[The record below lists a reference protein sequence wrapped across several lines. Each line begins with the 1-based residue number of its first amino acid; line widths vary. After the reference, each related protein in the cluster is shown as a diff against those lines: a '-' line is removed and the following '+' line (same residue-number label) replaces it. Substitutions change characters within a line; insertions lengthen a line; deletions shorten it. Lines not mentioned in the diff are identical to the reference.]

1 MFVNQFTKDLQL
13 EQSARARS
21 RSIRSSRFNAAV
33 RTPVCIIH
41 ADFVS
46 TTTIAGGKWCP
57 GAESNHRHCD
67 FQSRVPLLS
76 KSLTFRRFSCV
87 RAGILIIS
95 RISVDVLRHWTHT
108 GRHSSELIVR
118 TQCGH
123 DMKPGSLS
131 EDTIKRLQAPA
142 WGNSI
147 TYFAGA
153 TVQGAKAPRGF
164 GVRVTASGARAFILN
179 YRLRGRE
186 HRFTIGA
193 WPDWTAL
200 RAVREARNLR
210 QRVDRGEDP
219 LKGRAPI
226 LATKSVSNVIDDFM
240 TRYVRNKER
249 PLRSADQIQSAFDRL
264 VKPRIGKI
272 GVYEL
277 RRSHVAEMLDRV
289 EDEAGPV
296 QADRVRAY
304 LRKALSWYAERDDEF
319 NLNAAFVRVVARAN
333 PKERARTRVL
343 SDDELRIVWPLLS
356 EAGTFGAL
364 LKTLL
369 LTAQRR
375 DEAANMTWM
384 EIGTDGTWTIPAERY
399 KTKRSNHVPLST
411 AALGVIEAQPK
422 IDGCDYVFPS
432 RTKTPFS
439 GFGKSKAKLD
449 KAILIDM
456 RKRANKGAEIDPL
469 PNWTLHDLRRTAKTL
484 MARAGVRPDISE
496 RVLGHVIAGV
506 EGTYDRHSYADEKR
520 DALEKLAAM
529 IERILN
535 PLPANVEKLGE
546 HRARV
551 QS

>member
-1 MFVNQFTKDLQL
+1 M
-13 EQSARARS
+13 
-21 RSIRSSRFNAAV
+21 
-33 RTPVCIIH
+33 
-41 ADFVS
+41 
-46 TTTIAGGKWCP
+46 
-57 GAESNHRHCD
+57 
-67 FQSRVPLLS
+67 
-76 KSLTFRRFSCV
+76 KSV
-87 RAGILIIS
+87 G
-95 RISVDVLRHWTHT
+95 
-108 GRHSSELIVR
+108 
-118 TQCGH
+118 
-123 DMKPGSLS
+123 LS
-131 EDTIKRLQAPA
+131 EETIKRLQTPA
-142 WGNSI
+142 KGNSI

-164 GVRVTASGARAFILN
+164 GVRVTASGTRAFILN

-193 WPDWTAL
+193 WPDWSAL
-200 RAVREARNLR
+200 KAVREARNLR

-219 LKGRAPI
+219 LKDRAPI
-226 LATKSVSNVIDDFM
+226 PTTKSVSSVIDDFM

-277 RRSHVAEMLDRV
+277 RRSHVAEMLDKV

-319 NLNAAFVRVVARAN
+319 NLNAAFVRVGARAN

-375 DEAANMTWM
+375 DEVANMTWT
-384 EIGTDGTWTIPAERY
+384 EIGPDGIWTIPAERY
-399 KTKRSNHVPLST
+399 KTKRSNHVPLSD
-411 AALGVIEAQPK
+411 AARKVIEAQPR
-422 IDGCDYVFPS
+422 IDGCDCVFPS

-439 GFGKSKAKLD
+439 GFGKPKARLD
-449 KAILIDM
+449 KAVLLYM
-456 RKRANKGAEIDPL
+456 QGAKKKSEVKPP
-469 PNWTLHDLRRTAKTL
+469 PNWILHDLRRTAKTL

-520 DALEKLAAM
+520 DALERLAVM
-529 IERILN
+529 IEHILN
-535 PLPANVEKLGE
+535 PLTSKTATLGE
-546 HRARV
+546 HRAMA
-551 QS
+551 QA

>member
-1 MFVNQFTKDLQL
+1 
-13 EQSARARS
+13 
-21 RSIRSSRFNAAV
+21 
-33 RTPVCIIH
+33 
-41 ADFVS
+41 
-46 TTTIAGGKWCP
+46 
-57 GAESNHRHCD
+57 
-67 FQSRVPLLS
+67 
-76 KSLTFRRFSCV
+76 
-87 RAGILIIS
+87 
-95 RISVDVLRHWTHT
+95 
-108 GRHSSELIVR
+108 
-118 TQCGH
+118 
-123 DMKPGSLS
+123 MKAGSLS
-131 EDTIKRLQAPA
+131 EETIKRLRTPA
-142 WGNSI
+142 KGNSI
-147 TYFAGA
+147 TYFAGS
-153 TVQGAKAPRGF
+153 TIQGAKAPRGF
-164 GVRVTASGARAFILN
+164 GVRVTASGTRAFILN

-193 WPDWTAL
+193 WPDWSAL
-200 RAVREARNLR
+200 KAVREARSLR

-219 LKGRAPI
+219 LKDRAPI
-226 LATKSVSNVIDDFM
+226 PTTKSVSSVVDDFM
-240 TRYVRNKER
+240 TRYVRNKEK
-249 PLRSADQIQSAFDRL
+249 PLRSADQIRSAFDRL

-319 NLNAAFVRVVARAN
+319 NLNAAFVRVGARAN

-356 EAGTFGAL
+356 EAGTFGTL

-375 DEAANMTWM
+375 DEVANMTWT
-384 EIGTDGTWTIPAERY
+384 EIGPDGIWTIPPERY
-399 KTKRSNHVPLST
+399 KTKRSNHVPLSD
-411 AALGVIEAQPK
+411 AARKVIEAQPR
-422 IDGCDYVFPS
+422 IDGCGYVFPS

-439 GFGKSKAKLD
+439 GFGKPKARLD
-449 KAILIDM
+449 KAVLLYM
-456 RKRANKGAEIDPL
+456 QGAKKKSEVKPL

-484 MARAGVRPDISE
+484 MVRAGVRPDISE

-529 IERILN
+529 IERILK
-535 PLPANVEKLGE
+535 PLPANVERLGE